1 METAAAEQAATLA
14 TEATRLAELL
24 AVVTRLAAA
33 RPCDFSALRTALVA
47 LTDSGLSDRT
57 LTGSCFVLTVF
68 DATEAHLASAVVHSA
83 VSRVGAA
90 LIRANA
96 NLDTGY
102 AARTL
107 LDNNF
112 AVLVALMEAG
122 CDVLS
127 VQTDCLFALA
137 DYLSL
142 SAVQTRV
149 GVRAGAFAM
158 LFIALKEHGSA
169 LESAAEPALNR
180 VVLSSTAFLSAR
192 LVTELDDFMGT
203 VGAITLVL
211 AHSKDAGAVDQA
223 LEVLSFCCCDCSEA
237 LLALEPDKVKWL
249 TSNDLLDW
257 SLELCIHLP
266 TTWQI
271 GV

>member
-1 METAAAEQAATLA
+1 M
-14 TEATRLAELL
+14 R
-24 AVVTRLAAA
+24 
-33 RPCDFSALRTALVA
+33 
-47 LTDSGLSDRT
+47 
-57 LTGSCFVLTVF
+57 
-68 DATEAHLASAVVHSA
+68 
-83 VSRVGAA
+83 
-90 LIRANA
+90 
-96 NLDTGY
+96 
-102 AARTL
+102 
-107 LDNNF
+107 NN
-112 AVLVALMEAG
+112 

-127 VQTDCLFALA
+127 VQTDGLFALA

-158 LFIALKEHGSA
+158 LLIALKEHGSA